1 MPDQFSFY
9 YTFNRHE
16 PQSIDFSGG
25 IKIELKLTED
35 ISIEKLRAF
44 YEEQSI
50 DAQVQRID
58 DSSLPLAKIELSSA
72 LEQSLVVKAKENQ
85 QALSANGFSISAV
98 DYLQFLMI
106 KEFQKENQPIEFAS
120 IDLVGPSI
128 GAYLKKSAIN
138 VLFVTLGLIIVY
150 VAFRFQFKFAIGAM
164 LALLH
169 DLFMTTG
176 LIGLLQIPL
185 STPVIAALLT
195 ILGYSINDT
204 IVIFDRVR
212 ENLKV
217 NRGTALETV
226 VNTSINESLSRT
238 IITSVTTLLAV
249 ISVYLVATESLKEMA
264 YVLIIGII
272 IGTYS
277 SSFIASPVLIFDNR
291 LIKAYDN
298 SHLPVSSWFRN
309 LNQGRRLAC

>member
-1 MPDQFSFY
+1 MNIPFMKLKYISTIFSICLISFSFY
-9 YTFNRHE
+9 YTFNRHGDFS
-16 PQSIDFSGG
+16 QSIDFSGG

-44 YEEQSI
+44 YEQQNI

-72 LEQSLVVKAKENQ
+72 LEQNLVVKAKENQ

-106 KEFQKENQPIEFAS
+106 KEFQKDNQPIEFAS

-238 IITSVTTLLAV
+238 IITSITTLLAV

-277 SSFIASPVLIFDNR
+277 SSFIASPVLIFWDKLFN
-291 LIKAYDN
+291 KSA
-298 SHLPVSSWFRN
+298 
-309 LNQGRRLAC
+309 

>member
-1 MPDQFSFY
+1 MNIPFMKLKYISTIFSICLISFSFY
-9 YTFNRHE
+9 YTFNRHGDFS
-16 PQSIDFSGG
+16 QSIDFSGG

-44 YEEQSI
+44 YEQQNI

-72 LEQSLVVKAKENQ
+72 FEQSLVVKAKENQ

-106 KEFQKENQPIEFAS
+106 KEFQKDNQPIEFAS

-238 IITSVTTLLAV
+238 IITSITTLLAV

-277 SSFIASPVLIFDNR
+277 SSFIASPVLIFWDKLFN
-291 LIKAYDN
+291 KSA
-298 SHLPVSSWFRN
+298 
-309 LNQGRRLAC
+309 

>member
-1 MPDQFSFY
+1 MNIPFMKLKYISTIFSICLISFSFY
-9 YTFNRHE
+9 YTFNRHGDFS
-16 PQSIDFSGG
+16 QSIDFSGG

-44 YEEQSI
+44 YEQQNI

-106 KEFQKENQPIEFAS
+106 KEFQKDNQPIEFAS

-277 SSFIASPVLIFDNR
+277 SSFIASPVLIFWDKLFN
-291 LIKAYDN
+291 KSA
-298 SHLPVSSWFRN
+298 
-309 LNQGRRLAC
+309 

>member
-1 MPDQFSFY
+1 MNIPFMKLKYISTIFSICLISFSFY
-9 YTFNRHE
+9 YTFNRHGDFS
-16 PQSIDFSGG
+16 QSIDFSGG

-44 YEEQSI
+44 YEQQNI

-72 LEQSLVVKAKENQ
+72 LEQNLVVKAKENQ

-106 KEFQKENQPIEFAS
+106 KEFQKDNQPIEFAS

-277 SSFIASPVLIFDNR
+277 SSFIASPVLIFWDKLFN
-291 LIKAYDN
+291 KSA
-298 SHLPVSSWFRN
+298 
-309 LNQGRRLAC
+309 

>member
-1 MPDQFSFY
+1 MNIPFMKLKYISTIFSICLISFSFY
-9 YTFNRHE
+9 YTFNRHGDFS
-16 PQSIDFSGG
+16 QSIDFSGG

-44 YEEQSI
+44 YEQQNI

-277 SSFIASPVLIFDNR
+277 SSFIASPVLIFWDK
-291 LIKAYDN
+291 LFSKSA
-298 SHLPVSSWFRN
+298 
-309 LNQGRRLAC
+309 

>member
-1 MPDQFSFY
+1 MNIPFMKLKYISTIFSICLISFSFY
-9 YTFNRHE
+9 YTFNRHGDFS
-16 PQSIDFSGG
+16 QSIDFSGG

-44 YEEQSI
+44 YEQQNI

-72 LEQSLVVKAKENQ
+72 LEQSLIVKAKENQ

-277 SSFIASPVLIFDNR
+277 SSFIASPVLIFWDK
-291 LIKAYDN
+291 LFSKSA
-298 SHLPVSSWFRN
+298 
-309 LNQGRRLAC
+309 

>member
-1 MPDQFSFY
+1 
-9 YTFNRHE
+9 
-16 PQSIDFSGG
+16 
-25 IKIELKLTED
+25 
-35 ISIEKLRAF
+35 
-44 YEEQSI
+44 
-50 DAQVQRID
+50 
-58 DSSLPLAKIELSSA
+58 
-72 LEQSLVVKAKENQ
+72 
-85 QALSANGFSISAV
+85 
-98 DYLQFLMI
+98 MI

-277 SSFIASPVLIFDNR
+277 SSFIASPVLIFWDKLFN
-291 LIKAYDN
+291 KSA
-298 SHLPVSSWFRN
+298 
-309 LNQGRRLAC
+309 

>member
-1 MPDQFSFY
+1 MNFPFMKLKYISTIFSVCLISFSFY
-9 YTFNRHE
+9 YTYNRHGDFA
-16 PQSIDFSGG
+16 QSIDFSGG
-25 IKIELKLTED
+25 IKIELKLSEQ
-35 ISIEKLRAF
+35 INIEKLRAF
-44 YEEQSI
+44 YKEQNI
-50 DAQVQRID
+50 EAQVQRID

-72 LEQSLVVKAKENQ
+72 LEQSLVTKAKENR
-85 QALSANGFSISAV
+85 QALADNGFSISAV

-106 KEFQKENQPIEFAS
+106 KEFQNQNQPLEFAS

-128 GAYLKKSAIN
+128 GAYLRESAIN

-217 NRGTALETV
+217 NRGTALESV

-238 IITSVTTLLAV
+238 IITSITTLLAV
-249 ISVYLVATESLKEMA
+249 VSVYLVATESLKEMA

-277 SSFIASPVLIFDNR
+277 SSFIASPVLIFWDKLFN
-291 LIKAYDN
+291 KSA
-298 SHLPVSSWFRN
+298 
-309 LNQGRRLAC
+309 

>member
-1 MPDQFSFY
+1 MNFPFMKLKYVSTIFSVCLISFSFY
-9 YTFNRHE
+9 YTYNRHGDFA
-16 PQSIDFSGG
+16 QSIDFSGG
-25 IKIELKLTED
+25 IKIELKLSEQ
-35 ISIEKLRAF
+35 INIEKLRAF
-44 YEEQSI
+44 YKKQNIE
-50 DAQVQRID
+50 AQVQRID

-72 LEQSLVVKAKENQ
+72 LEQSLVTKAKENR
-85 QALSANGFSISAV
+85 QALADNGFSISAV

-106 KEFQKENQPIEFAS
+106 KEFQNQNQPLEFAS

-128 GAYLKKSAIN
+128 GAYLRESAIN

-217 NRGTALETV
+217 NRGTALESV

-238 IITSVTTLLAV
+238 IITSITTLLAV
-249 ISVYLVATESLKEMA
+249 VSVYLVATESLKEMA

-277 SSFIASPVLIFDNR
+277 SSFIASPVLIFWDKLFN
-291 LIKAYDN
+291 KSA
-298 SHLPVSSWFRN
+298 
-309 LNQGRRLAC
+309 

>member
-1 MPDQFSFY
+1 MNIPFMKLKYISTIFSICLISFSFY
-9 YTFNRHE
+9 YTFNRHGDFS
-16 PQSIDFSGG
+16 QSIDFSGG

-44 YEEQSI
+44 YEEQNI

-277 SSFIASPVLIFDNR
+277 SSFIASPVLIFWDKLFN
-291 LIKAYDN
+291 KSA
-298 SHLPVSSWFRN
+298 
-309 LNQGRRLAC
+309 